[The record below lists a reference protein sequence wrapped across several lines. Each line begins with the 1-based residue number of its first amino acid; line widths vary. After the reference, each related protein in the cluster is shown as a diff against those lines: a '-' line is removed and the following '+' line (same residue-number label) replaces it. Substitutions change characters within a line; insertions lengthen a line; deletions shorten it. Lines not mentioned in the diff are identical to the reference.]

1 MLTAEGAIALAV
13 LHSPYRLHG
22 APCLVIGYGH
32 IGRVLANKLH
42 GLSARVTVAARRPSD
57 RAMAEAFGLEADETG
72 RYARGLSYHFVFNT
86 VPAPVLTQDQLAAL
100 LPGCLL
106 LELASAPGGIP
117 ACTRMDV
124 TRIDA
129 PGLPGK
135 FCPAS
140 AGAAYAAA
148 ILEQEGAFPA

>member
-1 MLTAEGAIALAV
+1 M

-117 ACTRMDV
+117 ACTRTDV

-129 PGLPGK
+129 PGLPGR